1 MQEND
6 ILSQVQ
12 IEEIYTQSP
21 VTYDEEF
28 MRWVRDIDEDAT
40 LARERNERGMLATGP
55 GVGPDTTGLE
65 FPF

>member
-1 MQEND
+1 VQEND
-6 ILSQVQ
+6 MLSQVQ

-21 VTYDEEF
+21 VTEF